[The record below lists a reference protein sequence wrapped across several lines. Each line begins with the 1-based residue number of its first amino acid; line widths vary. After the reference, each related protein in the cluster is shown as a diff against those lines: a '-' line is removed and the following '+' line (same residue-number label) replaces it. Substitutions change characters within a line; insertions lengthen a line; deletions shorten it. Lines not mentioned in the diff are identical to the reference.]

1 MSELRILWS
10 ITTLPADCDFVA
22 SEDALAAASSAFTK
36 LLAGRGHHDHHV
48 ERHATPRFYGS
59 EGFSYSATCPSCG
72 NVIRRKFK
80 EPGTEGRLWFGALDM
95 LAAHNVEGSTPIT
108 MPGCGHVVALSTIAF
123 EFATRAARCA
133 LVAELT
139 WWDDDLF
146 RDDSEAT
153 LGALEA
159 ISEAMGTPVR
169 FVRALHL
176 LLPAQRRAIAR
187 LMSTDERERLTGA
200 RALEAV
206 QEDENFQHDS
216 IYSMF
221 IEDHLDALRAALRA
235 DTRPQVRR
243 WLMSLLYNAECFV
256 SEFLDA
262 LAAALRGDGELLDSA
277 AHMASCMPPALI
289 TPMLPLIRAL
299 HTHPG
304 NAIRRN
310 CSTALRRLRAHS
322 PEDREAV
329 RVLALDPTGW
339 AQLDAVHTMKDW
351 ITSSGTPM
359 EAVDRAVLE
368 QVVARSPARD
378 DLLKIA
384 QPLLS

>member
-1 MSELRILWS
+1 MSETRILWS
-10 ITTLPADCDFVA
+10 ITALPADCDFVA
-22 SEDALAAASSAFTK
+22 SEDALAAASSVFAK

-48 ERHATPRFYGS
+48 ERYSTPRFYGS
-59 EGFSYSATCPSCG
+59 EDFSYRATCPACG
-72 NVIRRKFK
+72 NVIHRKSK
-80 EPGTEGRLWFGALDM
+80 EPGTEGRLWFGAVNM

-108 MPGCGHVVALSTIAF
+108 MPGCGHVVALCTIAF
-123 EFATRAARCA
+123 EFATGAARCA

-146 RDDSEAT
+146 SDDKEAT
-153 LGALEA
+153 LSALEA

-169 FVRALHL
+169 LVRALHL
-176 LLPAQRRAIAR
+176 LQPAQRRAIAR
-187 LMSTDERERLTGA
+187 LMSTDEGERLAGA
-200 RALEAV
+200 GAMEAIR
-206 QEDENFQHDS
+206 EDEDFQDYHVP
-216 IYSMF
+216 SMF

-235 DTRPQVRR
+235 DMRPQVRR
-243 WLMSLLYNAECFV
+243 WLMMLLYNAGCFV
-256 SEFLDA
+256 PEFLDA
-262 LAAALRGDGELLDSA
+262 LEVALRGDGKLLESA
-277 AHMASCMPPALI
+277 THMASCMPPALI

-329 RVLALDPTGW
+329 RMLALDPTGW

-368 QVVARSPARD
+368 QVVARFPARD